1 MLLTGL
7 VRQLDGLAAEQ
18 PLVASKALADVRH
31 VIAPVGEDAAAHALA
46 RRSTNVSRP
55 ARPNRQDRSR

>member
-18 PLVASKALADVRH
+18 PLVAWKALADVRH
-31 VIAPVGEDAAAHALA
+31 VIAPVGEDAAHLPDGSASGAA
-46 RRSTNVSRP
+46 SASGGRS
-55 ARPNRQDRSR
+55 